1 MNKVHVTIDGIDIE
15 VEENAS
21 VLQAASEAGIDIPTL
36 CYHEDLSPRGSCGL
50 CVVEIQGMPSLK
62 RSCVTQVQEGMV
74 IKTNT
79 PEIRSVRR
87 GIIELVLATH
97 PEDCL
102 KCIRHGKCELQDLA
116 ERFEVRSLR
125 YDKSTRGLAVDRTS
139 HSVVR
144 DMNKCIGCGR
154 CVEVC
159 NEIQEVGSIFFQGR
173 GSQTIVAPAGG
184 LWMGESVC
192 INCGQ
197 CIAFCPVGALYE
209 KEVVDEVWEAIEDPG
224 KRVVTQIAP
233 AVRVALGEEFG
244 MAPGDLV
251 IGKLYT
257 ALKRLGIDT
266 VFDTNFSADLTIM
279 EEGTEFLN
287 RLDKG
292 GPFPLVT
299 SCSPG
304 WIKFGETFFP
314 ELIENISSCK
324 SPQQMLGALIKT
336 HYAETKN
343 IDPGSIVSLSI
354 MPCTAKKYEAARPEM
369 EDSGYRDVDFVLTT
383 RELARM
389 IKQAGIRFEDLPES
403 EPDPV
408 MSEYTG
414 AATIFGAS
422 GGVMEAALRT
432 AYEIKTGEPL
442 PSLDLHMVRGMKG
455 VKEAEIPVG
464 DAVLKVAVVSGLS
477 NAQKLLEKVR
487 NEKSKGNIPYH
498 FIEIMACPGGC
509 IGGGGQPIPN
519 NFGNRQKRI
528 DGLYVE
534 DSSLAVRKSHENK
547 EVTAL
552 YSAYLG
558 RPGGEKSHHLLH
570 THYKTRNPY
579 SYKKDS
585 PVKPVHTSD

>member
-442 PSLDLHMVRGMKG
+442 PSLDL
-455 VKEAEIPVG
+455 
-464 DAVLKVAVVSGLS
+464 
-477 NAQKLLEKVR
+477 
-487 NEKSKGNIPYH
+487 
-498 FIEIMACPGGC
+498 
-509 IGGGGQPIPN
+509 
-519 NFGNRQKRI
+519 
-528 DGLYVE
+528 
-534 DSSLAVRKSHENK
+534 
-547 EVTAL
+547 
-552 YSAYLG
+552 
-558 RPGGEKSHHLLH
+558 
-570 THYKTRNPY
+570 
-579 SYKKDS
+579 
-585 PVKPVHTSD
+585 

>member
-1 MNKVHVTIDGIDIE
+1 MKNVQVNIDGIDIE
-15 VEENAS
+15 VSEETS

-50 CVVEIQGMPSLK
+50 CVVDIQGMPSLK
-62 RSCVTQVQEGMV
+62 RSCVTRVQEGMV

-125 YDKSTRGLAVDRTS
+125 YDKSTRGLAVDRS
-139 HSVVR
+139 SFSVVR

-173 GSQTIVAPAGG
+173 GSQTIVAPAAG
-184 LWMGESVC
+184 LHMGESVC

-244 MAPGDLV
+244 MAPGELV

-257 ALKRLGIDT
+257 ALKRIGIDT

-287 RLDKG
+287 RLEDG
-292 GPFPLVT
+292 GPFPLIT

-314 ELIENISSCK
+314 ELMENISSCK

-336 HYAETKN
+336 HYAETRN

-369 EDSGYRDVDFVLTT
+369 EDSGYRDVDYVLTT

-403 EPDPV
+403 KPDPV

-432 AYEIKTGEPL
+432 AYEIKTGNPL
-442 PSLDLHMVRGMKG
+442 PSLDLRMVRGMQG

-464 DAVLKVAVVSGLS
+464 DTVLKAAVVNGLS
-477 NAQKLLEKVR
+477 NARNLLEKVR
-487 NEKSKGNIPYH
+487 SEKAKGNVPYH

-519 NFGNRQKRI
+519 NFSNRQKRM
-528 DGLYVE
+528 DGLYAE
-534 DSSLAVRKSHENK
+534 DSGLAVRKSHENK

-558 RPGGEKSHHLLH
+558 KPGGEKSHHLLH

-579 SYKKDS
+579 SYEKDS
-585 PVKPVHTSD
+585 PVKPVHTSE